1 MIWVLIP
8 AIKYS
13 IGDYASVIYK
23 VERLR
28 EREGGKLL
36 SLTQKTRERGKEP
49 KKMTAKKNSGPL
61 LIQYIPFAFPV
72 ANTHAV
78 VCQTMIQ
85 HAPLLQ
91 FRHLQSTG
99 KFKKKILLKL

>member
-1 MIWVLIP
+1 MIWVLTP

-36 SLTQKTRERGKEP
+36 SLSQKTRERGKEP
-49 KKMTAKKNSGPL
+49 KKMTAKKTQGLFLYVYSLCVP
-61 LIQYIPFAFPV
+61 Y
-72 ANTHAV
+72 
-78 VCQTMIQ
+78 C
-85 HAPLLQ
+85 
-91 FRHLQSTG
+91 
-99 KFKKKILLKL
+99 